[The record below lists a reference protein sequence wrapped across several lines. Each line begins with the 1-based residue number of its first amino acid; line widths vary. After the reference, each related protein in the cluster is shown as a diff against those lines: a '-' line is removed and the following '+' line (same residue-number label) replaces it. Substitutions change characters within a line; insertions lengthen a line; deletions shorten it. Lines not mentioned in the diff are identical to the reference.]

1 MRGKDCRSAD
11 NVQRIRITPAYAGKR
26 QVRCR
31 CPPER
36 QDHPRLCGE
45 KFTCFTIVFPP
56 DGSPP
61 PMRGKGTGGV
71 AMFVNKG
78 ITPAYAGKSF
88 ALRLG
93 GGGIRDHPRLCGE
106 KSFSSS
112 VFKSAPGSP
121 PPMRGKANQVS
132 VI

>member
-61 PMRGKGTGGV
+61 PMRGKVLHSDWAAAGY
-71 AMFVNKG
+71 G
-78 ITPAYAGKSF
+78 ITPAYAGKSKTKK
-88 ALRLG
+88 
-93 GGGIRDHPRLCGE
+93 E
-106 KSFSSS
+106 KH
-112 VFKSAPGSP
+112 K
-121 PPMRGKANQVS
+121 
-132 VI
+132 I

>member
-106 KSFSSS
+106 KQIAASKCS
-112 VFKSAPGSP
+112 
-121 PPMRGKANQVS
+121 
-132 VI
+132 